1 MKTLAFLAWTALC
14 PLTLL
19 GCATLPKTAIVDGQ
33 EVPRKTLEF
42 TGSPY
47 SITHRAAHP
56 RPGGPSSGLRDAG
69 GNITGMVCG
78 MDVDYSVRHEG
89 DQVVMVGFLDQTQPT
104 QLSVRD
110 QRGVRVVSGNLAG
123 LAVNLQLTSNALVG
137 QVGLRAFRL
146 EQDGANLKGPMVT
159 TGTDPTT
166 ATLNNRDQLW
176 AMPAAEDAGRVGG
189 RAMRLCPLPG
199 VRAPCGRAPVLA
211 AKFRNLV
218 RFALD
223 LELLGQVQQ
232 ERFLRHHDR
241 RLFALFSLR
250 HDRSIAACCQTRN
263 RRGLEERRQ
272 LCRHRLTGAAVF
284 LLPADQSLDQLISR
298 PTLISVRLLH
308 VLDAHGL

>member
-104 QLSVRD
+104 QLSVVGLHTGLPVTIAQSELARHCTH
-110 QRGVRVVSGNLAG
+110 RCEVVSHCGVPARPMQSALA
-123 LAVNLQLTSNALVG
+123 
-137 QVGLRAFRL
+137 
-146 EQDGANLKGPMVT
+146 
-159 TGTDPTT
+159 
-166 ATLNNRDQLW
+166 
-176 AMPAAEDAGRVGG
+176 
-189 RAMRLCPLPG
+189 
-199 VRAPCGRAPVLA
+199 
-211 AKFRNLV
+211 
-218 RFALD
+218 
-223 LELLGQVQQ
+223 
-232 ERFLRHHDR
+232 RHCR
-241 RLFALFSLR
+241 
-250 HDRSIAACCQTRN
+250 QT
-263 RRGLEERRQ
+263 
-272 LCRHRLTGAAVF
+272 
-284 LLPADQSLDQLISR
+284 
-298 PTLISVRLLH
+298 
-308 VLDAHGL
+308 